1 MIAFSRMPP
10 TPKNTKTPKPAAGLR
25 LSRDQAR
32 RAFVAAQGLPA
43 APGRSPVEVLEESG
57 FARTLGG
64 VDVYVALRARVPD
77 LRRADLDR
85 LVDGQQAQIVPA
97 VRGCMYLV
105 PRRDVALCL
114 RLAASLTRTRDDRD
128 QEKAGVRPGEVE
140 ELAAAVLETLRAR
153 GPLTTDAIRKAL
165 PPGTVRSL
173 GEQGKKIGLSS
184 PLPPALRRLEF
195 EGHVERT
202 LESLR
207 LDSERYLWRAAAVS
221 PFEGVRL
228 PDDPADLH
236 AGFARIFFHA
246 AGLATLKDFAGW
258 SGLSQ
263 RDAKAAVERAGLLT
277 AEVEGIA
284 DPFHLPEERRPLLDA
299 GEMEG
304 AALLSFEDNLIH
316 LHGGSALLVDEAY
329 HSVGVPAWHMGSRPS
344 TLGDARSLSL
354 RPFLADGRI
363 SGFWEYD
370 PDSGRIVARPF
381 GALSKAA
388 RAQVEE
394 AADGLAGFLTGEL
407 GHGRSF
413 SLDTDDELRKRMAR
427 VNETGANPP
436 GAD

>member
-1 MIAFSRMPP
+1 MPP
-10 TPKNTKTPKPAAGLR
+10 SAKPAKPAAGLR

-32 RAFVAAQGLPA
+32 RVFIAAQGFPP
-43 APGRSPVEVLEESG
+43 APGRSPVGVLEETG

-64 VDVYVALRARVPD
+64 VDVYIALRARVPEM
-77 LRRADLDR
+77 RRADLDR
-85 LVDGQQAQIVPA
+85 LVDQQEAQIVPA

-140 ELAAAVLETLRAR
+140 DLAAAVLETLRAR

-195 EGHVERT
+195 EGRVERT
-202 LESLR
+202 LENLR
-207 LDSERYLWRAAAVS
+207 LDSERYLWRATAVS

-246 AGLATLKDFAGW
+246 AGLATLKDFASW

-263 RDAKAAVERAGLLT
+263 RDAKAAIEQSALLPV
-277 AEVEGIA
+277 EVEEIGDLFYLA
-284 DPFHLPEERRPLLDA
+284 EDGHSLLD
-299 GEMEG
+299 GG
-304 AALLSFEDNLIH
+304 DDTGVTYLSFEDNLIH
-316 LHGGSALLVDEAY
+316 LHGGSALLVDAAW
-329 HSVGVPAWHMGSRPS
+329 HSVAVPAGHMGTRPS

-381 GALSKAA
+381 ARLSKATVA
-388 RAQVEE
+388 RLDE
-394 AADGLAGFLTGEL
+394 AGADLARFLTEDL

-413 SLDTDDELRKRMAR
+413 SLDTDDELRKRLAR
-427 VNETGANPP
+427 VSETGT
-436 GAD
+436 